1 MQGAAGSQT
10 PDFDA
15 ERARELLRRAERF
28 LEAAAADTRGAL
40 EHEDPMRLSGE
51 LRELERRLNGT
62 ELPRRVPRRR
72 SA

>member
-1 MQGAAGSQT
+1 MQGAAGSPA

-28 LEAAAADTRGAL
+28 LEAAAADTRQAL
-40 EHEDPMRLSGE
+40 EHEDPVRLSSE
-51 LRELERRLNGT
+51 LRELERRSNPS
-62 ELPRRVPRRR
+62 ELRR